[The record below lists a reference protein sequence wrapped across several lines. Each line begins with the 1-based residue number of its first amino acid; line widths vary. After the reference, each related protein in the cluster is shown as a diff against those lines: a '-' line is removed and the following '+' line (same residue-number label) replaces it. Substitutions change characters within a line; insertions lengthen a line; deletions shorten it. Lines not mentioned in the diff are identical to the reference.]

1 MLLSNDISLTIGR
14 ISAIESYGQT
24 NFNQIG
30 LTILTL
36 FFSLFA
42 TSQTETYF
50 QHLDSNDGLSQNDV
64 LTIHQD
70 TYGYIWIGTDDG
82 LNRYDG
88 RNFKKFKPSPKNPY
102 SLSGNLIS
110 TIAEDSLGNL
120 WIGTSGYGINF
131 YKRNTGKFYS
141 FMTGETNTSG
151 LGSDFIKEIIVDSK
165 NRLWIRT
172 DKSLQVAQN
181 ASDFENLSFNS
192 VFTENHHI
200 LKVKPTALLEDQEGA
215 LWIGTPSGIFKT
227 DSKDNGEI
235 PQFMQVYRDTNM
247 IRAITQSPS
256 GQIVFA
262 TSSSTYSSIESKN
275 GHDLQFKKI
284 GDQSFI
290 KMVVDSKN
298 RLWGGTKNGLDKYL
312 IKADTLLFKKHHDN
326 SFENKASLS
335 SNYVRSL
342 LIDKTGVLWVG
353 TFGTGINKLDL
364 NGKQFNH
371 YLGDLRSG
379 TLGHNIVKSI
389 YEDSNGTLWFGS
401 RGGLSMLL
409 KSESDSTFT
418 HFRQIKE
425 INSAFFMNEIQ
436 IGSQKILELGNSG
449 SQGVY
454 QIDITTPSENPK
466 IKFSNKTESTVF
478 TMCTDRFGQVWY
490 GTYTKGLFRA
500 KEAPY
505 ETLENFDSTYNFSS
519 KIIRNIIED
528 SKGNLWVGTGKGLNK
543 LPADQLQDENPQFK
557 YYSVIENDSTS
568 ISNNYILPIFESS
581 KGTIW
586 IGTLGGGLNKLIN
599 DETTG
604 KEYFKSYT
612 EADGL
617 PNNVIKSIEED
628 NEGNLWIST
637 NNGISK
643 FNPLN
648 ETFKNYDVEDG
659 LQSNEFEELTSLK
672 KSDGELIFGGVNG
685 FNAFY
690 PRTIKQN
697 TIPPEIHIDRFL
709 LNNKLVSPNKKTDGK
724 EILDHTIL
732 TSNKIN
738 LNYNENNISLGFSAL
753 HFSSPNKNEYQYRL
767 KGFQDDWIEAPS
779 NRNLVT
785 YTNLEPGTYSFE
797 VKAANSDGFWNLKPD
812 VLQIIIAPPFW
823 KTTWAYALYTFL
835 AILLL
840 YAFGKFTLIRI
851 EEKHQLTMNHLTK
864 QKADELNKMKMEFFT
879 NVSHEFRTPLS
890 LINGPLQFLE
900 KNNDIIESKERLN
913 QYRLMQKNSSLLLRL
928 VNQLLDFQKIEQK
941 KMVLEV
947 GYFNILKNINEIKE
961 SFDFLAT
968 NRSIHFSFIS
978 DQDELI
984 TWFSPD
990 ALEKVMNNL
999 LSNAFKFTPD
1009 GGEISIV
1016 LSNVSKDIDNQKE
1029 EFIKI
1034 EVRDNGNGISSS
1046 SLEKIFDRF
1055 FNDDSAENRN
1065 TYGMGI
1071 GLALTKSLVQRHHG
1085 EIIVEKGTRKGANF
1099 IFFFPK
1105 KFDFYKDDKIIGAE
1119 STKAMVHPNLDHLKE
1134 VNFETKEG
1142 DEMTSANE
1150 KPLLL
1155 VVEDNADLRT
1165 FIKSGLYKKYE
1176 ILEAENGQQG
1186 LEILKAQT
1194 PNIIISDIMMPTMDG
1209 ISFAREIK
1217 KQVEYNHIP
1226 IVFLTAKT
1234 DDDSQLEGL
1243 KIGVDDYLTKPFNLE
1258 HLEVKLNNIMKYR
1271 KDLRSYMQR
1280 EVSLSPSEIE
1290 VTSPDQEFLNQV
1302 IELLEMNIMDAEF
1315 NAESLTAALAMSRS
1329 AVYNKF
1335 KEFTGLST
1343 GEFIRRFRLKR
1354 AKQLLETTDLT
1365 VKEIL
1370 YMSGFNTAS
1379 YFTKC
1384 FKKVYGELPKEYQA
1398 SRRQEVKPTNES
1410 IS

>member
-1 MLLSNDISLTIGR
+1 MAGVFTLL
-14 ISAIESYGQT
+14 
-24 NFNQIG
+24 
-30 LTILTL
+30 
-36 FFSLFA
+36 FSLVLNA
-42 TSQTETYF
+42 QTETYF
-50 QHLDSNDGLSQNDV
+50 QHLDNNDGLSQNDV
-64 LTIHQD
+64 VALYQD
-70 TYGYIWIGTDDG
+70 SYGYIWIGTDDG

-88 RNFKKFKPSPKNPY
+88 RNFRKFKPSPKNPY
-102 SLSGNLIS
+102 AISGNLIS
-110 TIAEDSLGNL
+110 AIAEDSIGNL
-120 WIGTSGYGINF
+120 WIGTAGYGINF
-131 YKRNTGKFYS
+131 YERKTGRFHS
-141 FMTGETNTSG
+141 FMVGKDNSNG
-151 LGSDFIKEIIVDSK
+151 LISDIVKSIIIDDE
-165 NRLWIRT
+165 NRLWART
-172 DKSLQVAQN
+172 DGGLQVAQIVTGRKT
-181 ASDFENLSFNS
+181 LSFN
-192 VFTENHHI
+192 FPNAENPVI
-200 LKVKPTALLEDQEGA
+200 LKKPTSALFKDQQ
-215 LWIGTPSGIFKT
+215 GTIWVGTSSGILKT
-227 DSKDNGEI
+227 TKEDKGEI
-235 PQFMQVYRDTNM
+235 PQLVRVHTDTVAVRSM
-247 IRAITQSPS
+247 GQSPN
-256 GQIVFA
+256 GQMVFA
-262 TSSSTYSSIESKN
+262 TSNGIFTPTESDDPNNFQLKR
-275 GHDLQFKKI
+275 I
-284 GDQSFI
+284 GNETI
-290 KMVVDSKN
+290 LKMVIDSKN
-298 RLWGGTKNGLDKYL
+298 RLWGGTKSGLNQYRLKT
-312 IKADTLLFKKHHDN
+312 DTLLLKKHHDN
-326 SFENKASLS
+326 SFENSSSLS
-335 SNYVRSL
+335 SDYVRSL
-342 LIDKTGVLWVG
+342 LIDKTGVLWIG

-371 YLGDLRSG
+371 YLGDMRPG

-389 YEDSNGTLWFGS
+389 YEDSNGTLWFGT
-401 RGGLSMLL
+401 RGGLSFLL
-409 KSESDSTFT
+409 KEESDGTFT
-418 HFRQIKE
+418 NFRQIDRV
-425 INSAFFMNEIQ
+425 NAAFSMNEIKVD
-436 IGSQKILELGNSG
+436 GKKILELGNSG
-449 SQGVY
+449 TQGVY
-454 QIDITTPSENPK
+454 QIDITTPSRNPK
-466 IKFSNKTESTVF
+466 VTFSNKIKSTVF
-478 TMCTDRFGQVWY
+478 SMCTDRFGQVWY
-490 GTYTKGLFRA
+490 GTYSKGLFRA
-500 KEAPY
+500 KHAPY
-505 ETLENFDSTYNFSS
+505 KTVENFDSSHNFAS
-519 KIIRNIIED
+519 KIIRNIVED

-543 LPADQLQDENPQFK
+543 LPADQLQEENPQFQ
-557 YYSVIENDSTS
+557 YFSVIANDSTS

-586 IGTLGGGLNKLIN
+586 IGTLGGGLNKLVV
-599 DETTG
+599 DKTTG
-604 KEYFKSYT
+604 KESFKAYT

-628 NEGNLWIST
+628 DDGNLWIST

-643 FNPLN
+643 FDPLT

-672 KSDGELIFGGVNG
+672 KPDGQLIFGGVNG

-690 PRTIKQN
+690 PRKIKQN
-697 TIPPEIHIDRFL
+697 KIPPEIHIDRFL
-709 LNNKLVSPNKKTDGK
+709 LNNKLVLPNKKIADG
-724 EILDHTIL
+724 EILDQTIL
-732 TSNKIN
+732 TANKVN
-738 LNYNENNISLGFSAL
+738 LNHNQNNISLGFSAL
-753 HFSSPNKNEYQYRL
+753 HFSSPNKNEYRFRL
-767 KGFQDDWIEAPS
+767 KGFQDEWSVAS
-779 NRNLVT
+779 NNRNLVT
-785 YTNLEPGTYSFE
+785 YTNLEPGTYTFE
-797 VKAANSDGFWNLKPD
+797 VKAANSDGFWNLEPD
-812 VLQIIIAPPFW
+812 TLQIVIAPPFW
-823 KTTWAYALYTFL
+823 KTTWAYALYTLL
-835 AILLL
+835 AISLL

-890 LINGPLQFLE
+890 LLNGPLQFLE
-900 KNNDIIESKERLN
+900 KNNDIIEPKERLN

-947 GYFNILKNINEIKE
+947 GYFNILKNIHEIKE

-968 NRSIHFSFIS
+968 NRSIQFSLIC
-978 DQDELI
+978 DEPTLI

-1016 LSNVSKDIDNQKE
+1016 VSNTSKEIDQTRE
-1029 EFIKI
+1029 EYVKI
-1034 EVRDNGNGISSS
+1034 EVRDNGNGISSA

-1085 EIIVEKGTRKGANF
+1085 EILVEKGTRKGANF
-1099 IFFFPK
+1099 IFYLPK
-1105 KFDFYKDDKIIGAE
+1105 KFDFYKDDKIIGSE
-1119 STKAMVHPNLDHLKE
+1119 STKAMVVPNLDHLKE
-1134 VNFETKEG
+1134 VDFETE
-1142 DEMTSANE
+1142 DETEVLTSDE
-1150 KPLLL
+1150 KPTLL
-1155 VVEDNADLRT
+1155 VVEDNADLRA
-1165 FIKSGLYKKYE
+1165 FIKSGLYRKYE
-1176 ILEAENGQQG
+1176 ILEAENGQHG
-1186 LEILKAQT
+1186 LDILKNHM

-1209 ISFAREIK
+1209 ISFAKEVK

-1258 HLEVKLNNIMKYR
+1258 HLEVKLNNIMRYR
-1271 KDLRSYMQR
+1271 KELRNYMQR

-1290 VTSPDQEFLNQV
+1290 VTSPDQEFLNRV

-1315 NAESLTAALAMSRS
+1315 NAESLTAALSMSRS

-1384 FKKVYGELPKEYQA
+1384 FKKVYGTLPKEHQA
-1398 SRRQEVKPTNES
+1398 NYRQQGKPNNEFQ
-1410 IS
+1410 I

>member
-1 MLLSNDISLTIGR
+1 MLLDSISKKVYPKVTI
-14 ISAIESYGQT
+14 EK
-24 NFNQIG
+24 QIC
-30 LTILTL
+30 LSIFMLL
-36 FFSLFA
+36 LSLFSVA
-42 TSQTETYF
+42 QTETYF

-64 LTIHQD
+64 LAIHQD
-70 TYGYIWIGTDDG
+70 SYGYIWIGTDDG

-102 SLSGNLIS
+102 AISGNLIS

-131 YKRNTGKFYS
+131 YERNTGRFYVLT
-141 FMTGETNTSG
+141 TGKNNTSG
-151 LGSDFIKEIIVDSK
+151 LASDFIRSIIVDRKNRLWIGTTKGLQVARNASDYKNIIFNSPFTENHHTLKTIPSTIFEDQQGAVWIGTPSGLLKTEAEDKAAIPQIKQVYRDTITVREIAQNTNGQMVFATSNGIYTKVKSKKPEDLQLKKIAEQAILKMAIDSK
-165 NRLWIRT
+165 NRLW
-172 DKSLQVAQN
+172 S
-181 ASDFENLSFNS
+181 
-192 VFTENHHI
+192 
-200 LKVKPTALLEDQEGA
+200 
-215 LWIGTPSGIFKT
+215 
-227 DSKDNGEI
+227 
-235 PQFMQVYRDTNM
+235 
-247 IRAITQSPS
+247 
-256 GQIVFA
+256 
-262 TSSSTYSSIESKN
+262 
-275 GHDLQFKKI
+275 
-284 GDQSFI
+284 
-290 KMVVDSKN
+290 
-298 RLWGGTKNGLDKYL
+298 GTKNGLDQYRLKL
-312 IKADTLLFKKHHDN
+312 DTLILKEHHDT

-335 SNYVRSL
+335 SNYIRSL
-342 LIDKTGVLWVG
+342 LIDKTGILWVG

-371 YLGDLRSG
+371 YVGDLRTG

-389 YEDSNGTLWFGS
+389 YEDSNGTLWFGT
-401 RGGLSMLL
+401 RGGLGMLL
-409 KSESDSTFT
+409 KEESDGTFT
-418 HFRQIKE
+418 HFRAIEKV
-425 INSAFFMNEIQ
+425 NSAFCMNEIE
-436 IGSQKILELGNSG
+436 IDDRKILELGNSG

-454 QIDITTPSENPK
+454 QIDITAPSKKPK
-466 IKFSNKTESTVF
+466 IKFSGKTNSTVF
-478 TMCTDRFGQVWY
+478 SMCTDRFGQVWY
-490 GTYTKGLFRA
+490 GTYSKGLFRSG
-500 KEAPY
+500 EAPY
-505 ETLENFDSTYNFSS
+505 EKLDNFADSFNFSS
-519 KIIRNIIED
+519 KIIRTIIED

-543 LPADQLQDENPQFK
+543 LSADQLQDEHPEFK
-557 YYSVIENDSTS
+557 YYAVIENDSTS

-586 IGTLGGGLNKLIN
+586 IGTLGGGLNKFI
-599 DETTG
+599 DDKTTG
-604 KEYFKSYT
+604 KEYFKAYT

-637 NNGISK
+637 NSGISK

-690 PRTIKQN
+690 PRTIKEN

-709 LNNKLVSPNKKTDGK
+709 LNNKLVSPNRKIDGK
-724 EILDHTIL
+724 EIIDHTIL
-732 TSNKIN
+732 TSEEIN

-753 HFSSPNKNEYQYRL
+753 HFSSPNKNQSQYRL
-767 KGFQDDWIEAPS
+767 KGFQDDWIEAPV

-797 VKAANSDGFWNLKPD
+797 VKAANSDGFWNLQPD
-812 VLQIIIAPPFW
+812 RLQIIIAPPFW
-823 KTTWAYALYTFL
+823 KTIWAYAIYVLL

-840 YAFGKFTLIRI
+840 YTFGKFTLIRI
-851 EEKHQLTMNHLTK
+851 EEKHQLKMDHLTK

-890 LINGPLQFLE
+890 LLNAPLQFLE
-900 KNNDIIESKERLN
+900 KNNDIIEPKERLN

-947 GYFNILKNINEIKE
+947 GYFNILKNIKEIKE
-961 SFDFLAT
+961 SFDFLAK
-968 NRSIHFSFIS
+968 NRSIQFSLNCEE
-978 DQDELI
+978 DELI

-1009 GGEISIV
+1009 GGEISVVI
-1016 LSNVSKDIDNQKE
+1016 SNISKEINNQKE
-1029 EFIKI
+1029 EFVKI
-1034 EVRDNGNGISSS
+1034 EVRDNGNGISSA

-1085 EIIVEKGTRKGANF
+1085 EIIVEKGTKKGANF
-1099 IFFFPK
+1099 IFFIPK

-1134 VNFETKEG
+1134 VNFKTE
-1142 DEMTSANE
+1142 DEDEIITTNE
-1150 KPLLL
+1150 KPILL

-1186 LEILKAQT
+1186 LDILKVHT

-1209 ISFAREIK
+1209 ISFAREVK

-1234 DDDSQLEGL
+1234 DDDTQLQGL

-1258 HLEVKLNNIMKYR
+1258 HLEVKLNNIMRYR
-1271 KDLRSYMQR
+1271 KDLRNYIQR
-1280 EVSLSPSEIE
+1280 EVSISPSEIKI
-1290 VTSPDQEFLNQV
+1290 TSPDQEFLNRV

-1354 AKQLLETTDLT
+1354 AKQLLESTDLT

-1398 SRRQEVKPTNES
+1398 ARRKTIKPANES
-1410 IS
+1410 LL